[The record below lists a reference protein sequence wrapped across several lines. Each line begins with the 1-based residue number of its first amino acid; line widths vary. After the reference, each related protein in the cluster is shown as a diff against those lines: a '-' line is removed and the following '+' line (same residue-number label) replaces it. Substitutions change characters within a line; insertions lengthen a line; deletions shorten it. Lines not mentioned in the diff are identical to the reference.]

1 MEVDEEEE
9 KLYRDLE
16 LKYEKLY
23 SEVYEERKQLL

>member
-9 KLYRDLE
+9 KLYRALE
-16 LKYEKLY
+16 LKYEQLY